1 MADLVE
7 VARKYVG
14 QREVPGPGF
23 NAWIRDT
30 WLSLPGG
37 SWFWDTY
44 GKDDSKLPWCGAFV
58 ARCCKEAGLP
68 LPKAYSSALSWAS
81 WGEDAG
87 RALHGA
93 VAVMKRDG
101 GGHVAIVT
109 GISEDGKMVRLL
121 GGNQNDSVN
130 DAWFLASRVTAWRK
144 PAGSILPHA
153 KVATIGTMSKSEA

>member
-7 VARKYVG
+7 IARKYIG
-14 QREVPGPGF
+14 QSEVPGPGF

-30 WLSLPGG
+30 WLGLPGG

-87 RALHGA
+87 GPLHGA
-93 VAVMKRDG
+93 VAVLKRDG
-101 GGHVAIVT
+101 GGHVAT
-109 GISEDGKMVRLL
+109 
-121 GGNQNDSVN
+121 VN
-130 DAWFLASRVTAWRK
+130 DAWFLVSRVTAWRK
-144 PAGSILPHA
+144 PAGSILPHV
-153 KVATIGTMSKSEA
+153 KVTTIGTMSKSEA